1 MRSEQECK
9 KILSKIGFK
18 LGVSPSL
25 ISTKLLSKEDKKA
38 MLEGLISEEILELYV
53 SVWKSTGMQDMVNLI

>member
-1 MRSEQECK
+1 MRTEQECK

-25 ISTKLLSKEDKKA
+25 ISTKLLNKQDKQA
-38 MLEGLISEEILELYV
+38 MLNGEISEDILELFV
-53 SVWKSTGMQDMVNLI
+53 SVWKSTGMHDMVNI